1 MTCKEEGCN
10 FVTDAA
16 EDEAH
21 LPLVMK
27 VITKMMT
34 VAMVT
39 VMVMVRMEVVLVR
52 LTLMTALTL
61 MPKCQLQAYELHV
74 STAHGPPP
82 HLEYVAP
89 PTEGENNEKHRKNC
103 ECCPVSQLIVR

>member
-27 VITKMMT
+27 VMLIVRMTEMMI
-34 VAMVT
+34 VV
-39 VMVMVRMEVVLVR
+39 VVVVMVRMKEADSTDPDAKMTITGLRAAR
-52 LTLMTALTL
+52 LHSPRT
-61 MPKCQLQAYELHV
+61 
-74 STAHGPPP
+74 STTPRVCGAS
-82 HLEYVAP
+82 
-89 PTEGENNEKHRKNC
+89 N
-103 ECCPVSQLIVR
+103 